1 MKRIFLLGS
10 SLLAYVLWSPAQIV
24 DAADAKETYAK
35 ECAKCHGDQGKG
47 DGTTLAKVKGKAMDW
62 TNKAAMSKVSDQDLA
77 KIIAEG
83 GAGVGKS
90 KLMPAYKK
98 MDEKA
103 VKEMV
108 SFIRS
113 MGK

>member
-1 MKRIFLLGS
+1 MTKLVFLGS
-10 SLLAYVLWSPAQIV
+10 LFFAYVLWAPVQ
-24 DAADAKETYAK
+24 DAYADAKEAYTK

-47 DGTTLAKVKGKAMDW
+47 DGATLVKVKGKAMDW
-62 TNKAAMSKVSDQDLA
+62 SNKAAMSKVSDDEIA

-83 GAGVGKS
+83 GAGTGKS

-103 VKEMV
+103 IKEMV
-108 SFIRS
+108 TFIRS
-113 MGK
+113 MAK

>member
-1 MKRIFLLGS
+1 MMRIVVFG
-10 SLLAYVLWSPAQIV
+10 SLLAAYVLWLPV
-24 DAADAKETYAK
+24 ERVWADAKETYAK
-35 ECAKCHGDQGKG
+35 DCAKCHGDQGKG
-47 DGTTLAKVKGKAMDW
+47 DGATLAKVKGKAMDW
-62 TNKAAMSKVSDQDLA
+62 TNKAAMSKVSNQDLT
-77 KIIAEG
+77 KIISEG
-83 GAGVGKS
+83 GGAVGKS

-113 MGK
+113 MAK

>member
-1 MKRIFLLGS
+1 MKWIIPLW
-10 SLLAYVLWSPAQIV
+10 SLLFAYVLWAPARTLH
-24 DAADAKETYAK
+24 AADAKETYSK

-47 DGTTLAKVKGKAMDW
+47 DGATLVKVKGKAMDW
-62 TNKAAMSKVSDQDLA
+62 SNKAAMSKVSDQDLT

-83 GAGVGKS
+83 GGGVGKS

-98 MDEKA
+98 MDEKSI
-103 VKEMV
+103 KEMV